1 MSIEPLSN
9 YVLVKKDEEK
19 ETTNGGIIL
28 TDAVKEKPSTGTV
41 VAVGPGKYCEQ
52 TGNLIPMQVKV
63 GDRVFFL
70 RLGGQ
75 KIEDEDGTELTVLK
89 PEELLGIIR

>member
-1 MSIEPLSN
+1 MIEPLFN
-9 YVLVKKDEEK
+9 YVLITKDEEK
-19 ETTNGGIIL
+19 SETKGGIIL

-41 VAVGPGKYCEQ
+41 VAVGPGKVHEQ
-52 TGNLIPMQVKV
+52 TGVLTPTTVKV

-75 KIEDEDGTELTVLK
+75 KIEDDGTEYTILK
-89 PEELLGIIR
+89 EDEILGIIK